1 MNNPCKDADNS
12 AFARASFF
20 AVVRKRKDHSL
31 VLVIHADLINGWDKG
46 FCLY

>member
-12 AFARASFF
+12 VFTRVSFF

-31 VLVIHADLINGWDKG
+31 VRVIHADLINGWDNG
-46 FCLY
+46 F